1 MKRVYSAAYLTYA
14 PLNPPD
20 AVRVAA
26 LYGYDAVGFR
36 ILPAAPGGP
45 LDDLIGNK
53 AMLRET
59 KAALAQTGVSVF
71 DVEIVRIGENF
82 VASKYAAFL
91 ETCGEL
97 GAKSILVAGDDPDE
111 GRLTANYAAFC
122 EAALPY
128 DLTADL
134 EFMPFTPMNDCRAAM
149 RILGAAQQP
158 NGGILVDALHVAR
171 STTSNADLA
180 AIPRKWLHYC
190 QVCDALPGLKFSL
203 EEMIY
208 NARSERFLPG
218 EKSIDIAG
226 MLQALPADLPIS
238 VEIPSA
244 PRKQDLGVLE
254 WCRLSLE
261 ASRKFGG

>member
-1 MKRVYSAAYLTYA
+1 MKRVYSAAYLTFT

-26 LYGYDAVGFR
+26 LNGYDAVGLR
-36 ILPAAPGGP
+36 IMPAAPGG
-45 LDDLIGNK
+45 LFDDLIGNK

-59 KAALAQTGVSVF
+59 KAALKQTGISVF
-71 DVEIVRIGENF
+71 DVELARIGEGFDLSKF
-82 VASKYAAFL
+82 VGFL
-91 ETCGEL
+91 DVCGEL
-97 GAKSILVAGDDPDE
+97 GAKAVLVAGDDPDE
-111 GRLTANYAAFC
+111 ARLTANYAAFC

-128 DLTADL
+128 NLTADL
-134 EFMPFTPMNDCRAAM
+134 EFMPWTAVNDCRAAM

-158 NGGILVDALHVAR
+158 NGGILVDALHVGR
-171 STTSNADLA
+171 STTSNGDLA

-190 QVCDALPGLKFSL
+190 QLCDAKPGLKFTL
-203 EEMIY
+203 EELIHT
-208 NARSERFLPG
+208 ARTERFLPG
-218 EKSIDIAG
+218 EKNTDIAG

-238 VEIPSA
+238 VEIPSEL
-244 PRKQDLGVLE
+244 RKRDLGVLE